1 MSTQPNPPTTLW
13 TSIEP
18 HWVHNYAVFIKAHE
32 KLLAIV
38 ALAAF
43 GFYGYSKGID
53 AWDRHEQRLDNI
65 AQQNVDA
72 AHQQNADLV
81 KQLADLKTSV
91 DARAK
96 ASDAQI
102 AALRKELSDRQAID
116 HNLPMPELGQ
126 RWSELLSLPPG
137 EVTPAPDNKML
148 LTENA
153 SHVTVNELEKVP
165 VLVETVVQREAEL
178 AGCNQVRA
186 KQEETI
192 AGKDKEI
199 VAVNDARTADA
210 KLAKAAQKKAWKNGF
225 KWGFGA
231 GAAAVVAVRIFLH
244 I

>member
-1 MSTQPNPPTTLW
+1 MSTQPSLLQA
-13 TSIEP
+13 IEP

-72 AHQQNADLV
+72 AHKQNADLMQ
-81 KQLADLKTSV
+81 QLADLKVSV

-96 ASDAQI
+96 TSEAQI
-102 AALRKELSDRQAID
+102 AALRKELRDRQAID
-116 HNLPMPELGQ
+116 QNLPTPELGQ

-137 EVTPAPDNKML
+137 EVAPAPDNKML

-153 SHVTVNELEKVP
+153 SHVTVDELEKVP
-165 VLVETVVQREAEL
+165 VLTETLVQREAEL

-186 KQEETI
+186 KQDETI
-192 AGKDKEI
+192 TGKDSEI
-199 VAVNDARTADA
+199 TALNDARKADA
-210 KLAKAAQKKAWKNGF
+210 KLAAIEKKKAWKNGF

-231 GAAAVVAVRIFLH
+231 GAAAVVAVRVFLH